1 MLGHTG
7 TLGQESAHRS
17 HEGETPPAA
26 VPHSQREGNLGLSPP
41 TSRPLTSRPPSQVS
55 IWHRDITL
63 VTPKQLR
70 GSPRPQHAQYQIY
83 GRHKRRPQPLPR
95 EAAQHRRLA
104 SQHRQS
110 RHTAAVM
117 TSVGSVGVGAGD
129 HLLSPVSAAFPRPAP
144 DGGGYITAARS
155 HEDKYINQTR
165 GQHCNIRPHHLKDIN
180 CFVSCRHSALL
191 SSVSP
196 RPPLQSRHV
205 PHPHPPPPPPQDKQP
220 PSLPEVRTKEER
232 LPESSEVVIDPRGHV
247 TQRPAARCQHVARG
261 LKPSY
266 AASARKVLMS
276 SGRGLL
282 RLQGSLGRGRSASPQ
297 SLYVND
303 QFPEAAPCPAQGCPL
318 NPRTRVRLLPAA
330 CLRYILILTSLAS

>member
-1 MLGHTG
+1 MC
-7 TLGQESAHRS
+7 
-17 HEGETPPAA
+17 
-26 VPHSQREGNLGLSPP
+26 
-41 TSRPLTSRPPSQVS
+41 
-55 IWHRDITL
+55 WCWC
-63 VTPKQLR
+63 
-70 GSPRPQHAQYQIY
+70 
-83 GRHKRRPQPLPR
+83 
-95 EAAQHRRLA
+95 
-104 SQHRQS
+104 
-110 RHTAAVM
+110 
-117 TSVGSVGVGAGD
+117 GD
-129 HLLSPVSAAFPRPAP
+129 HLLSPVRGLPAARP
-144 DGGGYITAARS
+144 DVGGYITAARS
-155 HEDKYINQTR
+155 HEDKYINQTC
-165 GQHCNIRPHHLKDIN
+165 GQHCNIVTLLRPHQLKDIN

-196 RPPLQSRHV
+196 RPPLQSRHA
-205 PHPHPPPPPPQDKQP
+205 PQPHPPPPPPPDKQP
-220 PSLPEVRTKEER
+220 PSLPEVRAKEER

-282 RLQGSLGRGRSASPQ
+282 RLQGSLGRGRSTSPQ

-330 CLRYILILTSLAS
+330 CLRYILTLTSLARSLHPYKYLSVDS